1 MSRLDRHARER
12 IRIRAWWD
20 EEHHGGWYAIIEDR
34 EDGWPY
40 ADSCKAGFRIALN
53 LYERDQADR
62 VEAAIARAY
71 PGVELEVDRG

>member
-1 MSRLDRHARER
+1 MSNRLDKHARER
-12 IRIRAWWD
+12 IKIRVWLD
-20 EEHHGGWYAIIEDR
+20 EGGWYAIIEDR

-40 ADSCKAGFRIALN
+40 ADSRKAGFRVALD
-53 LYERDQADR
+53 LYGRDEADR